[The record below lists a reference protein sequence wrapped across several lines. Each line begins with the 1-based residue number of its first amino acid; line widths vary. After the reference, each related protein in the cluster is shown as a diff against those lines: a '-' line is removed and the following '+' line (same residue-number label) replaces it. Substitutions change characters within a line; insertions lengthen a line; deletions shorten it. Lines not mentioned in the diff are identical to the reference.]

1 MLQYQLTEFGC
12 NLSKKKK
19 KKCKPK
25 VICNQPFGEKVAI
38 KEGQKVPIPTD
49 C

>member
-19 KKCKPK
+19 SKPK
-25 VICNQPFGEKVAI
+25 VISNQPFGGKVTI
-38 KEGQKVPIPTD
+38 KEGQKVPISTD